1 MVKGGNDDD
10 EPVWYLQT
18 GFLGAAGFL
27 VMLVVV
33 AGVLVV
39 MGPGP
44 TSSSGVTSSPAAVAT
59 MSQTVV
65 TPASTMSGSDI
76 GAAGSAPAIESASTS
91 PAPAP
96 AVDVTD
102 RPADA
107 AAASLCALPT
117 AADSAIP
124 TTPPTAAWRFV
135 GSIAVPV
142 SPRFGPGVEVG
153 AIGNCY
159 VHSPTGAL
167 FALVNTLALTE
178 VGSGQISAAAVV
190 EQRGSRSG
198 DYAAALAEAQQQDG
212 RAAMPDDVSTDQRV
226 AVLGYRYVDYTP
238 DRATIAVVMGIGDPN
253 RQATY
258 QPSMLTASVAWE
270 GGDWKFV
277 YSAATART
285 VAPIVST
292 EQYTPWSA

>member
-1 MVKGGNDDD
+1 MGG
-10 EPVWYLQT
+10 
-18 GFLGAAGFL
+18 
-27 VMLVVV
+27 
-33 AGVLVV
+33 
-39 MGPGP
+39 
-44 TSSSGVTSSPAAVAT
+44 
-59 MSQTVV
+59 
-65 TPASTMSGSDI
+65 
-76 GAAGSAPAIESASTS
+76 
-91 PAPAP
+91 
-96 AVDVTD
+96 
-102 RPADA
+102 
-107 AAASLCALPT
+107 
-117 AADSAIP
+117 
-124 TTPPTAAWRFV
+124 
-135 GSIAVPV
+135 
-142 SPRFGPGVEVG
+142 
-153 AIGNCY
+153 IGNCY

-198 DYAAALAEAQQQDG
+198 DYAAALAEARQQDG

-238 DRATIAVVMGIGDPN
+238 ARATIAVAMGIGDPN

-270 GGDWKFV
+270 GGDWKFI
-277 YSAATART
+277 YSASTART